1 MTDDKKPDDRVGALW
16 NKTSTRGTFMTGTLE
31 LTDEHVAEMQANQ
44 GKLQVIVVANE
55 KKTGNQPDWRVRK
68 SKPRA
73 PKPSGMAWE
82 NKPIPDED
90 VPF

>member
-1 MTDDKKPDDRVGALW
+1 MNDEKKPDDRVGALW

-44 GKLQVIVVANE
+44 GKLQVIVFANE
-55 KKTGNQPDWRVRK
+55 KKTGNQPDWRVLK

-73 PKPSGMAWE
+73 PQPSGMAWE

>member
-31 LTDEHVAEMQANQ
+31 LTEEHVAEMQANQ
-44 GKLQVIVVANE
+44 GKLQVIVFMNE
-55 KKTGNQPDWRVRK
+55 KKTGNQPDWRVLK
-68 SKPRA
+68 SKPRPQTPTIA
-73 PKPSGMAWE
+73 PMII
-82 NKPIPDED
+82 NDED